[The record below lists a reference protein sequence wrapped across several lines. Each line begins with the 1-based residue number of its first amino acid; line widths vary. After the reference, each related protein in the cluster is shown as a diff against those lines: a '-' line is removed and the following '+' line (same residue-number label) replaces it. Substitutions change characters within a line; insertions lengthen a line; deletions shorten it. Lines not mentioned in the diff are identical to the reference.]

1 MIYLIIIKSLEYGQ
15 FSHHIFIHFIT
26 TSRHCH
32 TCERCWD
39 VIIIFPRRDL
49 RFYECR
55 TVEGYLKFVQGS
67 EGNERKQRESP
78 RKRETEWRAG
88 ALWSC
93 LVWLMW
99 LCLVCCVVSKST
111 RAWTPPSPW
120 HARWLAMIISPASP
134 PLALSSW
141 GTYSHYSVTPS
152 IPRRARSQESE
163 ELNESRNR
171 GTDNWFS
178 ETK

>member
-1 MIYLIIIKSLEYGQ
+1 M
-15 FSHHIFIHFIT
+15 HFIT
-26 TSRHCH
+26 TSQHYH
-32 TCERCWD
+32 TCERYGD
-39 VIIIFPRRDL
+39 VTITFPRCDL
-49 RFYECR
+49 RFCECR
-55 TVEGYLKFVQGS
+55 IIKEYLKFVQDS

-78 RKRETEWRAG
+78 CKRETEWRAG

-111 RAWTPPSPW
+111 RAWIPPSPW

-152 IPRRARSQESE
+152 IPVVLGPMNPKSWMSPRIAGPIADSLKQNNMSMRWRG
-163 ELNESRNR
+163 SRNSS
-171 GTDNWFS
+171 TS
-178 ETK
+178 ESCT